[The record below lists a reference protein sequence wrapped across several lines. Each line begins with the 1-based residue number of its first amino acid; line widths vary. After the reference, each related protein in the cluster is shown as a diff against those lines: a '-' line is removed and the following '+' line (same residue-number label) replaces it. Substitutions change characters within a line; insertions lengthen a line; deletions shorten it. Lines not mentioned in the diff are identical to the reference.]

1 MNMFSDFLLEKKNWK
16 KRRKL
21 KMKKEICC
29 VTEQGLIFPLALV
42 LLKENIA
49 LPQTISISVS
59 LVR

>member
-1 MNMFSDFLLEKKNWK
+1 MFSDFLLEKKNWK

-29 VTEQGLIFPLALV
+29 VAEQGLIFPLALV